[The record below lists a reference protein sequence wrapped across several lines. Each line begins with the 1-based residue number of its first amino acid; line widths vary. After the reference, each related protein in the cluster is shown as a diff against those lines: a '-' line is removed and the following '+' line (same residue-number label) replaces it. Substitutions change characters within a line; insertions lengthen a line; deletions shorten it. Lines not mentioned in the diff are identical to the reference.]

1 MKHPA
6 LGLIETRGL
15 DSALVAIKAATKA
28 GNVVIAS
35 AERLASGHTTVKI
48 EGDWTT
54 VQKAVEAG
62 ARAVDRDG
70 ELVSMHL
77 LPRTDEGVRELLP
90 YRKFVAKYLPSE
102 ADGAAPAPKRKPK
115 PKVAKPQPQAATPT
129 PKLQPIEE
137 KPVVETVVP
146 VAPPTVVTPEPVYE
160 TPVIETVV
168 PVVVEPQAPEVS
180 SAVDE
185 PTIEELEKLSVVK
198 LRQYARG
205 LKNLPIQGRQ
215 ISMANKGQLLDAIR
229 AARGATQG

>member
-6 LGLIETRGL
+6 LGLIETCGL

-28 GNVVIAS
+28 GDVVIAS

-48 EGDWTT
+48 EGEWTV

-90 YRKFVAKYLPSE
+90 YRKFVEKYLPSE
-102 ADGAAPAPKRKPK
+102 ANGVVPTPKRRPK
-115 PKVAKPQPQAATPT
+115 PKAAKPQPQAAPPT
-129 PKLQPIEE
+129 PKPQPT
-137 KPVVETVVP
+137 VETVAP
-146 VAPPTVVTPEPVYE
+146 VTPVEPAPPIPVVTPEPTYE
-160 TPVIETVV
+160 ATPPETK
-168 PVVVEPQAPEVS
+168 APEVRDVPE
-180 SAVDE
+180 ALPVVDE

-205 LKNLPIQGRQ
+205 LTNLPIQGRQ

-229 AARGATQG
+229 AARGATTG